1 MGDRKMYRRHMRVS
15 RTAAATAAAAAATVL
30 IVAILLAAY
39 STISPALRTARTAR
53 AISSAPR
60 AMSSTPWAM
69 SSAPAGIGKIDH
81 IVFIIK
87 ENRSFDHYFGRFPGA
102 DGATTGRSSRG
113 TILPLNRA
121 PDQVIPDVAHAAQ
134 DAYRA
139 YDGGRMDRFDLNPG
153 AVNLGVNSAY
163 SQMGP
168 GDIPNYWAYARRFTL
183 DDHFFSTV
191 MGPTFPNHLM
201 TIAAQSG
208 NVDSNP
214 TIPSGR
220 WGCDSPPASY
230 VITVSPAGRA
240 GSASPCLD
248 ITTIADRLNAR
259 HIGWRYYAPSI
270 GHAGYIFSTFDAI
283 RHIRYGPQ
291 WQTNVVPWT
300 HFEQDVRHG
309 ALPAVTWLVTDTAH
323 SEHPP
328 ASSCMG
334 QNATVS
340 ELNALMRSPFWSSTA
355 VFVTWDDFGGFY
367 DHVAPVQLNRYGP
380 GPRIPTIVVSPYA
393 RPGYIDHTSYDFSSL
408 LRLVEERFG
417 LAPLNRND
425 ASARALENSFNFQ
438 QAPAKPFVL
447 TPQICPLVPAVNI
460 NGNETGAQHSNT
472 LQIQNNPRIVAIAG
486 HAPSLTLHLQ
496 APNGP
501 VTIFKVSPTTLV
513 QGRGGRALQ
522 PSALRVGDIV
532 LTAKNTLADESAFG
546 ATVDGH
552 VIGVGPH
559 RIVLE
564 VRSTQLRAARSSL

>member
-1 MGDRKMYRRHMRVS
+1 V
-15 RTAAATAAAAAATVL
+15 
-30 IVAILLAAY
+30 LAARSRRRILVISGLCGLITALAVPLALTRMTG
-39 STISPALRTARTAR
+39 STQSALPTM
-53 AISSAPR
+53 APGL
-60 AMSSTPWAM
+60 M
-69 SSAPAGIGKIDH
+69 KIQH

-87 ENRSFDHYFGRFPGA
+87 ENHSFDNYFGRFPGA
-102 DGATTGRSSRG
+102 DGAVTGRLSNG
-113 TILPLNRA
+113 QLVPLGVS
-121 PDQVIPDVAHAAQ
+121 PDQVAPDISHSSDAA
-134 DAYRA
+134 YLA
-139 YDGGRMDRFDLNPG
+139 YDGGKMDRFNLEAG
-153 AVNLGVNSAY
+153 AVTLGVNTAY
-163 SQMGP
+163 TQMREQ
-168 GDIPNYWAYARRFTL
+168 DISRYWAYARHFTL
-183 DDHFFSTV
+183 DDHFFSTL
-191 MGPTFPNHLM
+191 MGPSFPNHLV
-201 TIAAQSG
+201 TIAATAG
-208 NVDSNP
+208 GVVSNP
-214 TIPSGR
+214 NHNGGA
-220 WGCDSPPASY
+220 WGCDSAPGAFVY
-230 VITVSPAGRA
+230 TVSETGHRGATF
-240 GSASPCLD
+240 PCFDFETL
-248 ITTIADRLNAR
+248 ADRLNQ
-259 HIGWRYYAPSI
+259 HGISWRYYAPPQNRP
-270 GHAGYIFSTFDAI
+270 GYIFSTFDAI

>member
-1 MGDRKMYRRHMRVS
+1 M
-15 RTAAATAAAAAATVL
+15 
-30 IVAILLAAY
+30 LAARSRRRILVISGLCGLITALAVPLALTRMTG
-39 STISPALRTARTAR
+39 STQSALPTM
-53 AISSAPR
+53 APGL
-60 AMSSTPWAM
+60 M
-69 SSAPAGIGKIDH
+69 KIQH

-87 ENRSFDHYFGRFPGA
+87 ENHSFDNYFGRFPGA
-102 DGATTGRSSRG
+102 DGAVTGRLSNG
-113 TILPLNRA
+113 QLVPLGVS
-121 PDQVIPDVAHAAQ
+121 PDQVAPDISHSSDAA
-134 DAYRA
+134 YLA
-139 YDGGRMDRFDLNPG
+139 YDGGKMDRFNLEAG
-153 AVNLGVNSAY
+153 AVTLGVNTAY
-163 SQMGP
+163 TQMREQ
-168 GDIPNYWAYARRFTL
+168 DISRYWAYARHFTL
-183 DDHFFSTV
+183 DDHFFSTL
-191 MGPTFPNHLM
+191 MGPSFPNHLV
-201 TIAAQSG
+201 TIAATAG
-208 NVDSNP
+208 GVVSNP
-214 TIPSGR
+214 NHNGGA
-220 WGCDSPPASY
+220 WGCDSAPGAFVY
-230 VITVSPAGRA
+230 TVSETGHRGATF
-240 GSASPCLD
+240 PCFDFETL
-248 ITTIADRLNAR
+248 ADRLNQ
-259 HIGWRYYAPSI
+259 HGISWRYYAPPQNRP
-270 GHAGYIFSTFDAI
+270 GYIFSTFDAI